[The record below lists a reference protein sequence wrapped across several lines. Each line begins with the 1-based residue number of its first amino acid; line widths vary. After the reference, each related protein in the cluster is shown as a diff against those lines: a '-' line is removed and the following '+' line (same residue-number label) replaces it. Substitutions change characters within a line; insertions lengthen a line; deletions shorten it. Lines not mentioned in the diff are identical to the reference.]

1 MVSDEDFL
9 EKEDMYILN
18 RMKEF
23 LQNEDVSKFGGAKQL
38 LSLVERAV
46 SSASLIWFRL
56 SDSDTTA
63 WRRRQER
70 PDSYSRQSTYL
81 DLTQAQ

>member
-23 LQNEDVSKFGGAKQL
+23 LQNEDVGKFSGAKQL
-38 LSLVERAV
+38 LTLVERAV
-46 SSASLIWFRL
+46 SSASLILFGL
-56 SDSDTTA
+56 SDSGTTA
-63 WRRRQER
+63 WRRRQEGA
-70 PDSYSRQSTYL
+70 DSYFGQSAYL